1 MASEVGIERSDLQK
15 YREVVISKTGLF
27 VPGWGAP
34 AGFYRRG
41 MPAGWEVL
49 ELPSFRSTGG
59 ELDNYRRYLRDE
71 LENRAPPTM
80 LAGHSLGAALALLA
94 TDERPESVESLVL
107 LAPAG
112 LPYRR
117 PLSAS
122 AITFLGQ
129 LARRRYPLRELSP
142 ALVNAA
148 LAPRAGLRLAREAH
162 DLDLTPVLRRIR
174 ARGIPCNVVAC
185 TRDRLATP
193 AHCRLLATLLDAD
206 YRELDSRNG
215 HIWMISEPER
225 LKATLDASSRT
236 R

>member
-1 MASEVGIERSDLQK
+1 MSAHRDLQK
-15 YREVVISKTGLF
+15 HQEVVISRTGLF

-49 ELPSFRSTGG
+49 ELPSFRSSGG
-59 ELDNYRRYLRDE
+59 ELDNYRCYLRDE
-71 LENRAPPTM
+71 LESRPFRTT

-94 TDERPESVESLVL
+94 ADERPDRVEALVL

-112 LPYRR
+112 LPYSR

-122 AITFLGQ
+122 AITFLSQ
-129 LARRRYPLRELSP
+129 VARRRYPLRELSP
-142 ALVNAA
+142 ALLNAA

-162 DLDLTPVLRRIR
+162 DLDLTPVLERIR
-174 ARGIPCNVVAC
+174 ARGIPCTVVAC
-185 TRDRLATP
+185 TRDRLAPP
-193 AHCRLLATLLDAD
+193 AHCRLLATRLDAD

-225 LKATLDASSRT
+225 LKATLDASSRG
-236 R
+236 RY